1 MIKIINKN
9 NIFQMDKN
17 NEKTKLLE
25 IQTKDN
31 YIKNK
36 KIRNHEIDFIRILAM
51 FGIVFKTFLTFFQN
65 IYYYFKAIISHI
77 FTKKKIYFKYNK
89 FKELK
94 FLNILVSWHNNGYS
108 FISGF
113 VGYKTNKYSNL
124 FYLWIWVF
132 FIQ

>member
-1 MIKIINKN
+1 MEKH
-9 NIFQMDKN
+9 

-51 FGIVFKTFLTFFQN
+51 FGIVIN
-65 IYYYFKAIISHI
+65 HI